1 MKRQPRSLMAQI
13 LRWHAVAVL
22 ITAIAVAGSVYL
34 FLDTTAARI
43 QQQTLHVHAQ
53 ALRQA
58 LSHDGT
64 GRLRLTQDSTSAA
77 VFSPGAGFSFRILD
91 RSGTVLFQSQ
101 SQSKMVLPTANIP
114 LEDEESFFRRQ
125 SRRTFYAG
133 TSYPARIGNERV
145 WIAVLQNLTHPD
157 YILDD
162 LLAQFLLYG
171 MAIVAPLLL
180 LLLAIDVLII
190 RRAVLPVRRASA
202 SLEIAEG
209 VPLDLRLHD
218 ERLPAEVRP
227 LALAVNAMLER
238 LASSYRM
245 QRDFTADAAHE
256 LRTPIAVARL
266 RVEGVDDP
274 GLRGQLRSDLDM
286 LGRIVE
292 QLLEIAELETVG
304 LDTAASVDL
313 VRIVTDGVASIAPLA
328 FRAGKSIAFSSEADK
343 VVIAGHAAWIA
354 KALGCL
360 IENAVTHSGEGHEI
374 EVTVGADGTLAVCD
388 DGSGVPEQDQAA
400 IFRRFWK
407 RNRSA
412 GRSSGLGLAI
422 VAQVAEAHQT
432 TVTLT
437 SRPGRTRFA
446 IAFRLIPAR

>member
-1 MKRQPRSLMAQI
+1 MMLQPRSLMAQI
-13 LRWHAVAVL
+13 LRWHAIAVL

-53 ALRQA
+53 ALQQA

-64 GRLRLTQDSTSAA
+64 GRLRLTQDNTSAA
-77 VFSPGAGFSFRILD
+77 VFAPGAGFAFRIVD
-91 RSGTVLFQSQ
+91 RRGAVLFQSQ
-101 SQSKMVLPTANIP
+101 SRMVLPTANIP

-202 SLEIAEG
+202 SLETAEG

-266 RVEGVDDP
+266 RVEGVEDP
-274 GLRGQLRSDLDM
+274 GLRGQLRGDLDM

-313 VRIVTDGVASIAPLA
+313 VRIATESVASIAPLA

-360 IENAVTHSGEGHEI
+360 IENAVTHSGEGRLI
-374 EVTVGADGTLAVCD
+374 EVTVRADGTLAVCD
-388 DGSGVPEQDQAA
+388 DGSGVPEQDQTA

-407 RNRSA
+407 RDRSA

-446 IAFRLIPAR
+446 IVFRLISGG

>member
-1 MKRQPRSLMAQI
+1 MTRRPRSLMAQI
-13 LRWHAVAVL
+13 LRWHAIAVL

-64 GRLRLTQDSTSAA
+64 GRLRLTQDNTSAA
-77 VFSPGAGFSFRILD
+77 VFAPGAGFSFRILD
-91 RSGTVLFQSQ
+91 RRGTVLFQ
-101 SQSKMVLPTANIP
+101 SQSKMVLPTADIP
-114 LEDEESFFRRQ
+114 LEEEESFFRRQ
-125 SRRTFYAG
+125 SRRAFYAG
-133 TSYPARIGNERV
+133 TSSPARIGNDRV

-171 MAIVAPLLL
+171 MTIVAPLLL

-202 SLEIAEG
+202 SLETAEG

-227 LALAVNAMLER
+227 LALAVNALLER
-238 LASSYRM
+238 LTSSYRM
-245 QRDFTADAAHE
+245 QRDFIADAAHE

-266 RVEGVDDP
+266 RVEAVDDAA
-274 GLRGQLRSDLDM
+274 LRTRLCSDLDT

-292 QLLEIAELETVG
+292 QVLELAELETVA

-313 VRIVTDGVASIAPLA
+313 VRIAADGVASIAPLA
-328 FRAGKSIAFSSEADK
+328 FRSGKSIALSPGADS
-343 VVIAGHAAWIA
+343 VMVAGHAAWIA

-360 IENAVTHSGEGHEI
+360 LENAVKHSGTGSRI
-374 EVTVGADGTLAVCD
+374 DVTVGTDGTLAVCD
-388 DGSGVPEQDQAA
+388 DGPGIGEQDHSA

-407 RNRSA
+407 QDRST
-412 GRSSGLGLAI
+412 GGSSGLGLAI
-422 VAQVAEAHQT
+422 VAQVAEAHDTQ
-432 TVTLT
+432 VTLT
-437 SRPGRTRFA
+437 SRPDQTRFA
-446 IAFRLIPAR
+446 ITFRVRPAFV

>member
-13 LRWHAVAVL
+13 LRWHAIAVL

-64 GRLRLTQDSTSAA
+64 GRLRLTQDNTSAA
-77 VFSPGAGFSFRILD
+77 VFAPGAGFSFRIVD
-91 RSGTVLFQSQ
+91 RRGTVLFQ

-133 TSYPARIGNERV
+133 TSYPARIGSERV

-202 SLEIAEG
+202 SLETAEG

-266 RVEGVDDP
+266 RVEGVKDL
-274 GLRGQLRSDLDM
+274 GLRKQLRNDLDM

-313 VRIVTDGVASIAPLA
+313 VRIATDGVASIAPLA
-328 FRAGKSIAFSSEADK
+328 FRAGKSIAFSSETDK
-343 VVIAGHAAWIA
+343 VMIAGHAAWIA

-360 IENAVTHSGEGHEI
+360 IENAVTHSGEGGQI
-374 EVTVGADGTLAVCD
+374 EVTVGVDGTLAVCD
-388 DGSGVPEQDQAA
+388 NGPGVPERDQVA

-407 RNRSA
+407 RDRSA

-422 VAQVAEAHQT
+422 VAQVAEAHHT
-432 TVTLT
+432 TVALT

-446 IAFRLIPAR
+446 IVFYLIPAAL